1 MSPRQLKIFALFG
14 GAVAL
19 AVCLGYGIA
28 TESYRSI
35 ILLSVLVV
43 FTALLVI
50 PGYIPLLVFGLLT
63 PFTVPLPLIWNFP
76 LMLLALGTCILK
88 YWLQH
93 GLAPQLK
100 STSINTVTLAMGLF
114 FAWVFVRYCMK
125 PSIPNVMGFGRN
137 VTGFRAYLNY
147 GISFGLLFF
156 LGRFVVNRAGFLTLM
171 RWMAGICIAY
181 SLLFIIFSLSKS
193 VWIATL
199 VLTYGSM
206 FVDFFDNGFLRFVAL
221 PEFGLILLSLAL
233 LPHLLKLNRVQWW
246 GIVLLAIAAVIMGG
260 NRSSLG
266 MAFIIVVT
274 IPFLR
279 GKSRQ
284 AATIASS
291 VVIVS
296 LAAYFGGPALSRLP
310 HTGFLRSL
318 ALISPELALS
328 TRAGETMEWRET
340 QWDLAAI
347 QIKEHPIIGRGYGG
361 LENAFEFADP
371 SQLDQAVF
379 DIDLATGG
387 IHNGY
392 IACALAFG
400 IPAAL
405 LFVYILS
412 SQIMGNARRA
422 AKIHRDDP
430 VAAEMHCFVCAH
442 LLSFACAIYIGT
454 DLNSPFIWFLLG
466 LGVLTTNVK
475 LAEKKK
481 AKAVPPVFAQPTLA
495 RAV

>member
-1 MSPRQLKIFALFG
+1 
-14 GAVAL
+14 
-19 AVCLGYGIA
+19 
-28 TESYRSI
+28 
-35 ILLSVLVV
+35 
-43 FTALLVI
+43 
-50 PGYIPLLVFGLLT
+50 
-63 PFTVPLPLIWNFP
+63 
-76 LMLLALGTCILK
+76 
-88 YWLQH
+88 
-93 GLAPQLK
+93 
-100 STSINTVTLAMGLF
+100 
-114 FAWVFVRYCMK
+114 
-125 PSIPNVMGFGRN
+125 
-137 VTGFRAYLNY
+137 
-147 GISFGLLFF
+147 
-156 LGRFVVNRAGFLTLM
+156 
-171 RWMAGICIAY
+171 
-181 SLLFIIFSLSKS
+181 
-193 VWIATL
+193 
-199 VLTYGSM
+199 
-206 FVDFFDNGFLRFVAL
+206 
-221 PEFGLILLSLAL
+221 
-233 LPHLLKLNRVQWW
+233 
-246 GIVLLAIAAVIMGG
+246 
-260 NRSSLG
+260 
-266 MAFIIVVT
+266 
-274 IPFLR
+274 
-279 GKSRQ
+279 
-284 AATIASS
+284 
-291 VVIVS
+291 VIVS